1 MTLTD
6 RQRTD
11 RLRKRLLELELWTV
25 AAERPLEGWSLD
37 GQAHA
42 HGAPWPTREGV
53 VTLGLDGIEVPEDWP
68 LEETRLDVHLGG
80 EGLLRIAYPD
90 GGGEA
95 FGLDPNHERFPVKG
109 RRFDVAG
116 RMRRPPPLRRPEPRR
131 QPRAGAPDP
140 ARPRP
145 RRVRAPGDPGRRR
158 RARARRPR
166 GRLADAHRGRG
177 RPREARLAERHPR
190 LRRAH
195 RAERRV
201 AADLGAARR
210 SSTPPPPASPTSTA
224 RASRPRTPSS
234 STACAPCA
242 TATRRTARWR

>member
-25 AAERPLEGWSLD
+25 AAERPLEGWSLN
-37 GQAHA
+37 GKAHA

-53 VTLGLDGIEVPEDWP
+53 VTLALAGIEVPEDWP

-109 RRFDVAG
+109 RRFDVAAECVARLPFG
-116 RMRRPPPLRRPEPRR
+116 VPN
-131 QPRAGAPDP
+131 RAANL
-140 ARPRP
+140 
-145 RRVRAPGDPGRRR
+145 
-158 RARARRPR
+158 ARARLI
-166 GRLADAHRGRG
+166 RLDPDLAEFVLLVTQVADAAHELDGHEVVSPMLTAVEDALAMLDWPSATLAYVARVAPSVESQRIWELPEGPRHRPGRARG
-177 RPREARLAERHPR
+177 RPPR
-190 LRRAH
+190 
-195 RAERRV
+195 
-201 AADLGAARR
+201 
-210 SSTPPPPASPTSTA
+210 
-224 RASRPRTPSS
+224 
-234 STACAPCA
+234 
-242 TATRRTARWR
+242 